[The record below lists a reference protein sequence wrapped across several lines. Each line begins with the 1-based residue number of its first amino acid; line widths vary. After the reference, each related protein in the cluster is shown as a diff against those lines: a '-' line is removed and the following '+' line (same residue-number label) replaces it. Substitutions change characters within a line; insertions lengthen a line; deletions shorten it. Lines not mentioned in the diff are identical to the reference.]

1 MADPDKEVRQMI
13 FLLCE
18 KNMEINKKNDDM
30 TSNDSRESNSAKL
43 STNCSPNYNQQEDK
57 NSNQTPS

>member
-18 KNMEINKKNDDM
+18 KNMEINKKKLFK
-30 TSNDSRESNSAKL
+30 REQFCEIVHELFS
-43 STNCSPNYNQQEDK
+43 
-57 NSNQTPS
+57 

>member
-1 MADPDKEVRQMI
+1 MI

-43 STNCSPNYNQQEDK
+43 SMNCSPNYNQQEDK

>member
-18 KNMEINKKNDDM
+18 KNMEINKKNY
-30 TSNDSRESNSAKL
+30 SRESSSVKL
-43 STNCSPNYNQQEDK
+43 STNCSPSYNQQEDK

>member
-1 MADPDKEVRQMI
+1 MI

-30 TSNDSRESNSAKL
+30 TSNDSRESDSAKL

>member
-1 MADPDKEVRQMI
+1 MI

-18 KNMEINKKNDDM
+18 KNMEINKKNDTV

-43 STNCSPNYNQQEDK
+43 STNNCSPNYNQQEDK